1 MESNKY
7 TYSSFVT
14 VIMPVYNGERYLEQA
29 VQSALSQ
36 TYRNFE
42 LIVVDDCSTDQ
53 STKII
58 EQHLSD
64 DHVVFLQNEKNMGV
78 AASRNHALK
87 FAKGDLITF
96 LDQDDVWLPHKLE
109 IQVAALQAHPEVG
122 LLHADYA
129 RIDPK
134 GVLLPAYRE
143 LPVDRFDNPAA
154 PVNVRDVF
162 AEIFISNNIQ
172 PLTSMIP
179 RKVID
184 AVGSFEAE
192 LPGVDDYELWLRI
205 ALSYPIG
212 HIQTIA
218 GYWRRH
224 PGQQSN
230 QGHKMLVIRIKAL
243 DLILNRFPEAKNRV
257 PRRAYRKRMHGM
269 CSSAANYTMYYLH
282 DYASARDLFARAVTY
297 RPYDLPAWG
306 KLAYCA
312 LPDTVR
318 NGLKRIK
325 RLLKA
330 APAASSGN

>member
-1 MESNKY
+1 MS
-7 TYSSFVT
+7 TDQVLMPPLVS
-14 VIMPVYNGERYLEQA
+14 VIMATYNGEGYLAEA
-29 VQSALSQ
+29 IESALHQ
-36 TYRNFE
+36 TYANLE
-42 LIVVDDCSTDQ
+42 LIIVDDCS
-53 STKII
+53 
-58 EQHLSD
+58 SD
-64 DHVVFLQNEKNMGV
+64 ASVRVVERYLPDGRVSFVRNAHNVGV
-78 AASRNHALK
+78 AASRNRALTL
-87 FAKGDLITF
+87 AKGELITF

-109 IQVAALQAHPEVG
+109 IQVKALQAHPEVG
-122 LLHADYA
+122 LLHAEYA
-129 RIDPK
+129 RIDPQ
-134 GVLLPAYRE
+134 GVLLSAYQK
-143 LPVDRFDNPAA
+143 LPTERFDNPAA
-154 PVNVRDVF
+154 AIDVRDVF

-184 AVGSFEAE
+184 AVGFFEAD

-205 ALSYPIG
+205 ALRYPVG
-212 HIQTIA
+212 HVQTIV

-243 DLILNRFPEAKNRV
+243 DLILNRFPEAKHRV
-257 PRRAYRKRMHGM
+257 PRAAFIKRMHGM
-269 CSSAANYTMYYLH
+269 CRSAANYTMYYLH
-282 DYASARDLFARAVTY
+282 DYASARELFARAVRY

-318 NGLKRIK
+318 NGLKRVK

-330 APAASSGN
+330 EPAASSGN